1 MSEGANEVDPS
12 SFVVRSFVPSFLRS
26 FVRLSFVRS
35 FVLSFVCCRSFLPSF
50 LPSFVWKFGPLVH
63 FFWPLEIVGRWS
75 LVVGRW
81 SFGGCWLERLVIGL
95 FVWLA
100 VLAQHLMAS
109 LSLSLSLT
117 IARQRP
123 LPPHLF
129 ENMVTL
135 RREACLRT
143 YRTCLTTC
151 LSLDAVCVLASLFVS
166 VLHQHLLFTVST
178 STSVHV

>member
-1 MSEGANEVDPS
+1 MRGRTANSEGMSEGANEVDPS

-95 FVWLA
+95 FGWLCWHSI
-100 VLAQHLMAS
+100 QWRRCHCRCHS
-109 LSLSLSLT
+109 LSLVNVPS
-117 IARQRP
+117 
-123 LPPHLF
+123 
-129 ENMVTL
+129 
-135 RREACLRT
+135 RRTFLKTWSRRVAKR
-143 YRTCLTTC
+143 
-151 LSLDAVCVLASLFVS
+151 A
-166 VLHQHLLFTVST
+166 
-178 STSVHV
+178 